1 MERLV
6 LEPLQDEI
14 SQVEEVQDY
23 TATARTG
30 VALVSVALLDT
41 MYDTDIGWDRVRIA
55 MDRAQTEFP
64 AGITEITLDDRLSGL
79 PAVVLALAADASVVT
94 LSLAAEQL
102 KRDLMDLPGLSRIEI
117 EGDSREQINIALRDA
132 ELVRLGVTPNQLA
145 TLIGQRNQ
153 VSPGGF
159 LVVDDRRLNL
169 LSNNE
174 FVNIDSIRETQIP
187 LPDGGSVPLAAIAD
201 VWRSAVE
208 PAEPSTWQDG
218 EQVVALNLYTIKN
231 QVDAIAF
238 GVSVRKRIEQLQAAY
253 APLEIREL
261 FFQPD

>member
-1 MERLV
+1 MNFGNAIVALVARPRLILLIVAMLALAGVASFGSMSRQEDPVFPDRNGLITVLYPGATAEVMERLV

-132 ELVRLGVTPNQLA
+132 
-145 TLIGQRNQ
+145 
-153 VSPGGF
+153 
-159 LVVDDRRLNL
+159 
-169 LSNNE
+169 
-174 FVNIDSIRETQIP
+174 
-187 LPDGGSVPLAAIAD
+187 
-201 VWRSAVE
+201 
-208 PAEPSTWQDG
+208 
-218 EQVVALNLYTIKN
+218 
-231 QVDAIAF
+231 
-238 GVSVRKRIEQLQAAY
+238 
-253 APLEIREL
+253 
-261 FFQPD
+261 